1 MVKQVGPGTQHVVI
15 LTTGSTESS
24 SLPDFDTSVLELP
37 DVPLDQ
43 LVQHEEEK
51 KNMEKVS
58 AEQSD
63 N

>member
-58 AEQSD
+58 AE
-63 N
+63 

>member
-15 LTTGSTESS
+15 LTTDSTEPS
-24 SLPDFDTSVLELP
+24 SLPDFDISVLELP

-58 AEQSD
+58 AE
-63 N
+63 

>member
-15 LTTGSTESS
+15 LTTGSTEPSA
-24 SLPDFDTSVLELP
+24 LPDFDTSVLELP

-58 AEQSD
+58 AE
-63 N
+63 

>member
-1 MVKQVGPGTQHVVI
+1 MVI
-15 LTTGSTESS
+15 LTTDSTEPS

-58 AEQSD
+58 AE
-63 N
+63 